1 MVTVGIAVV
10 AGALVII
17 EPWLAVPV
25 AIGGGAAFIY
35 GLWPGQFRRAF
46 SRVPSR
52 GQHRGQWIP
61 LDEALRWV
69 ADNSGWGEEKF
80 PDSHILPAAVDL
92 RQSARSGHI
101 SIEGRKEIGRH
112 FPGDRFS
119 MIWEPINPEFWST
132 HQFDL
137 TVALDDTAGS
147 NEPQTEVEAPGD
159 LQTESVPSYTAL
171 RVEWEALHKLWP
183 PRKR

>member
-1 MVTVGIAVV
+1 MVGFGLEIVAAV
-10 AGALVII
+10 LVII

-25 AIGGGAAFIY
+25 AIGGGAAIIY
-35 GLWPGQFRRAF
+35 GLWPGQCRRAF

-52 GQHRGQWIP
+52 GQPRDQWIP
-61 LDEALRWV
+61 LSEALCWV
-69 ADNSGWGEEKF
+69 ADNSGWSEERF

-92 RQSARSGHI
+92 RQSARSAHI
-101 SIEGRKEIGRH
+101 SIEGRKEIDRD

-119 MIWEPINPEFWST
+119 MIWETIHPEFWST
-132 HQFDL
+132 HQFKL

-147 NEPQTEVEAPGD
+147 NEAETEVEAPGN
-159 LQTESVPSYTAL
+159 LQAESRPHYTAL
-171 RVEWEALHKLWP
+171 RVEREALHKLWP